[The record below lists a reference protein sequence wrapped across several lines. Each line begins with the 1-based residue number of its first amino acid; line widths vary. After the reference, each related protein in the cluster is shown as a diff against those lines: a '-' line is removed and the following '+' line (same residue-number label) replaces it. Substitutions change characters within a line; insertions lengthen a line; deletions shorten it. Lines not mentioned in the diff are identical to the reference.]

1 MSSLHWPLT
10 LTEHSEITVVTV
22 APMGLL
28 ISERCHSET
37 LEQNTGLWW
46 EKGFHLPP
54 GAGGPL
60 REELMWLGPLML

>member
-1 MSSLHWPLT
+1 MTELMNEQLT
-10 LTEHSEITVVTV
+10 LAPHLDTEHSEITVVTV

-46 EKGFHLPP
+46 ERVSTFLQVLE
-54 GAGGPL
+54 GP
-60 REELMWLGPLML
+60 